1 VSTNETRK
9 AKIRCI
15 KNKKWCLEAVGKR
28 PKTENLTRKP
38 KLILN
43 RSKPSQRRDAICAE
57 IARLMGEE
65 RKRLKFSKN
74 KLASLTGLNQSTV
87 SRLENYHENLTMDS
101 LLRVADVLKVNLG
114 DVIKQAIRNVE
125 KGRG

>member
-1 VSTNETRK
+1 MKK
-9 AKIRCI
+9 A
-15 KNKKWCLEAVGKR
+15 E
-28 PKTENLTRKP
+28 
-38 KLILN
+38 
-43 RSKPSQRRDAICAE
+43 RSNAICAE

-65 RKRLKFSKN
+65 RKRLKLSKN
-74 KLASLTGLNQSTV
+74 KVAYLTGLNQSTV
-87 SRLENYHENLTMDS
+87 SRLENYHENPTMDS